1 VIDVEKSPAQKCTTL
16 ETAVS
21 WNQQGL
27 QGSPGPAGQTGP
39 TGPKGETGN
48 PGATGPAGAAG
59 ETGEQ
64 GDAGVMP
71 SAQPLLESQ
80 FQEERFAWGGR
91 ARGTDGSGRLP
102 ERPELLPPDEAQLRP
117 VLFRVQVASRHI
129 PGQVLEAG
137 GLAQRLMEPST
148 LRVAQPGER
157 RAAIRGGRPPPCPW
171 ACRPSSSATASTSA
185 VAKPRVSDRHGPYFR
200 VPMGDFREEL

>member
-1 VIDVEKSPAQKCTTL
+1 MRHRARAVRITL
-16 ETAVS
+16 PIAVVVAVS
-21 WNQQGL
+21 L
-27 QGSPGPAGQTGP
+27 IISV
-39 TGPKGETGN
+39 
-48 PGATGPAGAAG
+48 ATGAIPRRRRQDQRLVRQRRRSGAGDRRREVARP
-59 ETGEQ
+59 EVH
-64 GDAGVMP
+64 DARDRD
-71 SAQPLLESQ
+71 QLESQ

-91 ARGTDGSGRLP
+91 ARGADGSRRLP

-157 RAAIRGGRPPPCPW
+157 RAAIRGGRPAPCPW
-171 ACRPSSSATASTSA
+171 ACRPSSSACASTSA